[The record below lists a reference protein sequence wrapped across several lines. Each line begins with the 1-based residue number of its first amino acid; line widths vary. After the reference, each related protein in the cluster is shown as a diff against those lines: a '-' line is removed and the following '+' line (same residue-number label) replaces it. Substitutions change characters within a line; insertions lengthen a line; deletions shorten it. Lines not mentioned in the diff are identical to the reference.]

1 MARRAQST
9 VHPAW
14 LILAFC
20 GIAALL
26 GAGFFLFKGASDPF
40 RTEQE
45 LDVSTYLDYA
55 KSLRGN
61 VYRLEATVQN
71 QLAWDPVKGRLVTVE
86 VQKGQR
92 SDILPMLVPTS
103 LNAINLQK
111 GQRFKFKVS
120 IGENGIIMVEDLR
133 KS

>member
-26 GAGFFLFKGASDPF
+26 GGGFLLFKGSADPF

-61 VYRLEATVQN
+61 VYRVEGVVQN
-71 QLAWDPVKGRLVTVE
+71 QLAWDASRGRLVSVE

-92 SDILPMLVPTS
+92 NDVLPMLVPAS
-103 LNAINLQK
+103 LNAVNLQK

-120 IGENGIIMVEDLR
+120 IGENGIILVEDLR
-133 KS
+133 KT